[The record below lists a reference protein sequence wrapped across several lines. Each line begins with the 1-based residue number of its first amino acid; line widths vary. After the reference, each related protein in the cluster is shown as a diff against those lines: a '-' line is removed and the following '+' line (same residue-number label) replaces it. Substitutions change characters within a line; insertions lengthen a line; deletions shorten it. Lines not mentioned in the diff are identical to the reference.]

1 MPPKPLADPKLVYE
15 QGLRFLAAESRL
27 RAPANADDF
36 GRILGIPSAVLNTLA
51 DELFLKAMLLIEG
64 KEPPRT
70 HNLAKLFQL
79 LDSDTQIKIE
89 ILWDA
94 SALANKHNFA
104 KHEARHGITIPRD
117 LKITLDSC
125 GDFFEKGRYIYEDPN
140 AVKFWLSD
148 LPPVLKS
155 VVLTLKPEW
164 K

>member
-1 MPPKPLADPKLVYE
+1 MSPRPLVDPKLVYE
-15 QGLRFLAAESRL
+15 QGLRFLVAESRL
-27 RAPANADDF
+27 RSPANVDDF
-36 GRILGIPSAVLNTLA
+36 GKILGIPAAVLNALA

-64 KEPPRT
+64 KTSPRT

-79 LDSDTQIKIE
+79 LEPDTKTRIE

-104 KHEARHGITIPRD
+104 KHEARHNITVPRD
-117 LKITLDSC
+117 LRSALDSC
-125 GDFFEKGRYIYEDPN
+125 GDFFEKGRYIYEDPSS
-140 AVKFWLSD
+140 VRFWLSD
-148 LPPVLKS
+148 LPPILKS